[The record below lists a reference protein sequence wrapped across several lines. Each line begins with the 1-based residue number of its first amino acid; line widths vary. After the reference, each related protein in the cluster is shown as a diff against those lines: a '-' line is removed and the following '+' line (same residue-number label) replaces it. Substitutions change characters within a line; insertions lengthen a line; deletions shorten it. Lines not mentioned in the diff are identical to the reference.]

1 MLVQHVANFSRSYL
15 SLGYG
20 LFYKIHVVGISPS
33 VHTI

>member
-1 MLVQHVANFSRSYL
+1 MLVQRVASFSRSYL

-20 LFYKIHVVGISPS
+20 LLYEIHVVGVPPS